1 MKAKAIAS
9 SLALTAILAAS
20 LGAGSA
26 LAAGGGT
33 FTMTLSGDPGNL
45 DPQSSPSS
53 SLLQISKFAYDSLLS
68 MAPADGSIQPQLAT
82 DWSVDGTT
90 VKLTLGDGITCSDG
104 TPLTA
109 SDVVANLDY
118 IANPDNQS
126 PFLNLYYPAGATAV
140 ADDAAGTITITLA
153 APAPFVLNGLTDLP
167 IVCAAGIADRS
178 ILASATSGTGPY
190 VLSEAAPGDH
200 YTFTV
205 REGYTWGPDGATTDA
220 EGLPDSVVVRIVEN
234 PSTAANL
241 ILTGD
246 ANAAIVT
253 GPDAQ
258 RLAQEDLFVVDTA
271 VLMGEMWFNHAEGRP
286 ASDPAVRQALTQAV
300 DLAQLQQVLTAGQGS
315 APTTFATLAPVACPG
330 DSVSPVLP
338 AFDLAAAGQILD
350 EAGWTVGDGGTRAK
364 NGQPLSVTF
373 LHDTS
378 AGAAGQ
384 AAAELA
390 TQQWTALGATV
401 VDKAQAGS
409 ATHGDALRDRRL
421 GYRVDHAERQQ
432 PRPDR
437 AVPVGT
443 RPCGCRQ
450 QLLRDRQCRLRRRRP
465 GGLRDAGQRGLPDL
479 AGCRVQARVGGRCR
493 ALRELAREDL
503 RQRRRVRHL
512 RLAHPHQHPHGRELT
527 PSGPARPRARR
538 P

>member
-1 MKAKAIAS
+1 MRAKAIAS
-9 SLALTAILAAS
+9 SLALTAVLAAS

-53 SLLQISKFAYDSLLS
+53 SLLQISKLAYDSLLS

-90 VKLTLGDGITCSDG
+90 VQLTLGDGITCSDG

-126 PFLNLYYPAGATAV
+126 PFLGLYYPVGATAV
-140 ADDAAGTITITLA
+140 ADDAARTITITLA

-167 IVCAAGIADRS
+167 IVCAAGVADRS
-178 ILASATSGTGPY
+178 ILASATSGTGPF

-220 EGLPDSVVVRIVEN
+220 EGLPDSAVVRIVEN

-286 ASDPAVRQALTQAV
+286 ASDPAVRQGLTQAV

-350 EAGWTVGDGGTRAK
+350 EAGWTVGDDGIRAK

-390 TQQWTALGATV
+390 TQQWTALGVAV
-401 VDKAQAGS
+401 VDKAQGGT
-409 ATHGDALRDRRL
+409 ATQETLFGTGDWDIAWVSLN
-421 GYRVDHAERQQ
+421 VSS
-432 PRPDR
+432 PDQL
-437 AVPVGT
+437 VPFLSG
-443 RPCGCRQ
+443 
-450 QLLRDRQCRLRRRRP
+450 P
-465 GGLRDAGQRGLPDL
+465 GMADGGANFSGIANADYDAG
-479 AGCRVQARVGGRCR
+479 VQAASAMQGTEGCPTWLDAESKLVSAADVVPFANTLVKTFGNG
-493 ALRELAREDL
+493 AQFDI
-503 RQRRRVRHL
+503 
-512 RLAHPHQHPHGRELT
+512 
-527 PSGPARPRARR
+527 SGWLIPTSIRMVAG
-538 P
+538 